1 MTFLR
6 MYDTFPVEIERARGV
21 YVFDK
26 EGQKYLDTFAGIGVM
41 SLGHS
46 DPGLLE
52 TLKAKMD
59 RYMHVSNFFLDEDTL
74 VVSQKLVNFTGKN
87 GTVYFT
93 NSGTEATEAALKAV
107 KKRATAKRTKIVYFE
122 NSFHGRTL
130 GSLSING
137 FKNLREPF
145 EPLIPNTVELKFNDL
160 SELDNFFESFGE
172 ETLAVFVEPIL
183 GSGGVVPI
191 TPEFAKAIEKY
202 KKQYNFIL
210 VCDEIQAGLGR
221 TGKIFS
227 YQHYGLSPD
236 IITVAKSLG
245 GGLPLGATI
254 FLENIS
260 QAFEKG
266 EHGSTFAPNP
276 VALAGARYVLEKVP
290 ALVEDVTKKGEYIIQ
305 SLSCKSL
312 SKIKEIRGKGL
323 MIGIELKESE
333 PHLISNALDIGLL
346 LNIVKGKVVRLL
358 PALNIS
364 YTEIEEMI
372 NKLEVILD

>member
-1 MTFLR
+1 